1 MSKLEQ
7 LFEQETLKERD
18 NYDEGADDSTT
29 KFALSRLKSAKE
41 KQPEVL
47 QHMYMC
53 MENIRREKFMLK
65 KEIR

>member
-29 KFALSRLKSAKE
+29 ELALAKLKSSKE
-41 KQPEVL
+41 KSPEVSNNI
-47 QHMYMC
+47 MYQ
-53 MENIRREKFMLK
+53 I
-65 KEIR
+65 